1 MGEGTLAMRKKIFVH
16 PTAIVSS
23 KARIGTGTKVWA
35 FAQVRENAVIGKN
48 CMIGNGAYIDQG
60 VKVGDRV
67 NIHNKALLYRN
78 LVVED
83 DCFIGPGVCFTNDP
97 APRANVIRKMK
108 ELRWFVRKGAS
119 IGANSCILSEVNI
132 GRFAMVGAASLV
144 SRDVPDCGLVYGV
157 PAKLVG
163 FVSPKGNRLKVRSA
177 SQKQIVLRDPHSEF
191 SLKVAR
197 SVYDKIHW

>member
-1 MGEGTLAMRKKIFVH
+1 MKKKFFIHPAAIVSPKAKIGEGTKI
-16 PTAIVSS
+16 
-23 KARIGTGTKVWA
+23 WA

-48 CMIGNGAYIDQG
+48 CIIGNGVYIDQG

-83 DCFIGPGVCFTNDP
+83 DCFIGPGVCFVNDP
-97 APRANVIRKMK
+97 GPRANVIRKMK
-108 ELRWFVRKGAS
+108 GLSWFVRKGAS
-119 IGANSCILSEVNI
+119 IGANACILSEVNI

-144 SRDVPDCGLVYGV
+144 SREVPDYGLVHGV

-163 FVSPKGNRLKVRSA
+163 FVSPKGNRLEVESESHEK
-177 SQKQIVLRDPHSEF
+177 ITFRDPHSRF

-197 SVYDKIHW
+197 SVYDKI